1 MKVRTVISLLDT
13 HHVSH
18 LQQCFVQVFAHAPL
32 LAFSESYRRI
42 KNKPQHA
49 KREPFVTLSIWGY
62 GVMQIYQAMVEIV
75 WAWDER

>member
-1 MKVRTVISLLDT
+1 MKVRTDISLLDI

-32 LAFSESYRRI
+32 LAFSEFYKWI
-42 KNKPQHA
+42 KNKAQHS
-49 KREPFVTLSIWGY
+49 KREPFVTLSIWGH